1 MVRGDL
7 EKMRKLFIVS
17 ELFFPN
23 KTSTAYIMTEL
34 ANYLASSYDVSVIT
48 TDMKYDENVSTQIQ
62 NTPYKI
68 TRKSVGNVNKN
79 NFFSR
84 VLGAV
89 ESSVLLTHN
98 LYKNVK
104 NNEKVFVVTNPFLII
119 FFIAFLRLFIRFEY
133 TLLVHDVFPENTI
146 PAGLKSKKSFSYK
159 LLKII
164 FDWSYRKA
172 DKLIVLGEDMKQ
184 LLIQKG
190 VLDSSINIIPNWYDD
205 DLILPDFNRSE
216 YLGIPNLER
225 KIVIGFAGNI
235 GRVQGLDDFLESF
248 VKVNDNKLVFVAV
261 GDGAMIGDL
270 KEKYGSKNNIY
281 FLGNKPRNEQSYFL
295 NSFDISLVTLA
306 KGMYGLGVPS
316 KSYNILKTG
325 KPILYIGDSTSEID
339 LMIKKNGCGWS
350 FNWEEKAQLRTFL
363 ANIKAC
369 DINKFKIKNQE
380 LAESKFNSSSIKNQF
395 FSVINK

>member
-1 MVRGDL
+1 M
-7 EKMRKLFIVS
+7 KKLFIVS
-17 ELFFPN
+17 ELFYPN

-48 TDMKYDENVSTQIQ
+48 TDIKYDDNVTHEVERLEYNVI
-62 NTPYKI
+62 
-68 TRKSVGNVNKN
+68 RKKVGNVNKN
-79 NFFSR
+79 NLFSR
-84 VLGAV
+84 VKGAV
-89 ESSVLLTHN
+89 GSSLVLAYELF
-98 LYKNVK
+98 KNVK
-104 NNEKVFVVTNPFLII
+104 KGEKVLIVTNPFLII
-119 FFIAFLRLFIRFEY
+119 FFIAVLRLFRRFEY

-146 PAGLKSKKSFSYK
+146 PAGLKNEKSLSYK
-159 LLKII
+159 LIKLI

-190 VLDSSINIIPNWYDD
+190 VADRSINIIPNWYDD
-205 DLILPDFNRSE
+205 DLISPDFNRSE
-216 YLGIPNLER
+216 YLGIPNLDQ

-248 VKVNDNKLVFVAV
+248 VKAGDNKLVFVAV
-261 GDGAMIGDL
+261 GDGAMIGFL
-270 KEKYGSKNNIY
+270 KEKYSSKDNIY

-325 KPILYIGDSTSEID
+325 KPILYIGDSNSEID
-339 LMIKKNGCGWS
+339 LMIEKNDCGWS
-350 FNWEEKAQLRTFL
+350 FNWEENAQLTTFL
-363 ANIKAC
+363 TNINSS
-369 DINKFKIKNQE
+369 DINKFKIINQE
-380 LAESKFNSSSIKNQF
+380 LADNKFNSSLIKNHF

>member
-1 MVRGDL
+1 MVRRNLD
-7 EKMRKLFIVS
+7 KMKKLYIVS
-17 ELFFPN
+17 ELFYPN

-34 ANYLASSYDVSVIT
+34 ANYLASSYDISVIT
-48 TDMKYDENVSTQIQ
+48 TDMKYDDNVTHEEEKLEYNVI
-62 NTPYKI
+62 
-68 TRKSVGNVNKN
+68 RKKVGNVNKN
-79 NFFSR
+79 NLFSR
-84 VLGAV
+84 VKGAV
-89 ESSVLLTHN
+89 GSSLVLAYELF
-98 LYKNVK
+98 KNVK
-104 NNEKVFVVTNPFLII
+104 KGEKVLIVTNPFLII
-119 FFIAFLRLFIRFEY
+119 FFIAVLRIFKKFEY
-133 TLLVHDVFPENTI
+133 NLLVHDVFPENTI
-146 PAGLKSKKSFSYK
+146 PARLKSEKSLSYV

-190 VLDSSINIIPNWYDD
+190 VSDRSINIIPNWYDD
-205 DLILPDFNRSE
+205 DLISPEFNRSE
-216 YLGIPNLER
+216 YLGIPNLD
-225 KIVIGFAGNI
+225 KKVIIGFAGNI
-235 GRVQGLDDFLESF
+235 GRVQGLEEFLESF
-248 VKVNDNKLVFVAV
+248 DKVSDNNLVFVAV
-261 GDGAMIGDL
+261 GNGAMIGDL
-270 KEKYGSKNNIY
+270 KEKYGSRNNIY

-350 FNWEEKAQLRTFL
+350 FNWEEKAQLITFL
-363 ANIKAC
+363 ANIKAS

-380 LAESKFNSSSIKNQF
+380 LAESKFNSSLIKNQF
-395 FSVINK
+395 FTVINK

>member
-1 MVRGDL
+1 M
-7 EKMRKLFIVS
+7 KKLYIVS

-84 VLGAV
+84 VKGAV

-146 PAGLKSKKSFSYK
+146 PAGVKSEKSISYK
-159 LLKII
+159 LIKLV

-216 YLGIPNLER
+216 YLGIPNLEQ

-363 ANIKAC
+363 ANIKAS

-395 FSVINK
+395 FTVINK

>member
-1 MVRGDL
+1 
-7 EKMRKLFIVS
+7 MRKLFIVS
-17 ELFFPN
+17 ELFYPN
-23 KTSTAYIMTEL
+23 RTSTAYIMTEL
-34 ANYLASSYDVSVIT
+34 ANYLAKSHKVSVIT
-48 TDMKYDENVSTQIQ
+48 TNIRYDDNITSDVENLEYNVI
-62 NTPYKI
+62 
-68 TRKSVGNVNKN
+68 RKKVGDVNKN
-79 NFFSR
+79 SFFSR
-84 VLGAV
+84 IKGAV
-89 ESSVLLTHN
+89 GSSLVLAYELF
-98 LYKNVK
+98 KNVK
-104 NNEKVFVVTNPFLII
+104 KGEKVLVVTNPFLII
-119 FFIAFLRLFIRFEY
+119 FFIAVLRIFKKFEY
-133 TLLVHDVFPENTI
+133 NLLVHDVFPENTI

-190 VLDSSINIIPNWYDD
+190 VSDRSINIIPNWYDD
-205 DLILPDFNRSE
+205 DLISPEFNRSE
-216 YLGIPNLER
+216 YLGIPNLDQ

-248 VKVNDNKLVFVAV
+248 VKAGNNKLVFVAV
-261 GDGAMIGDL
+261 GDGAMIGFL
-270 KEKYGSKNNIY
+270 KEKYGSKDNIY

-325 KPILYIGDSTSEID
+325 KPILYIGDSNSEID
-339 LMIKKNGCGWS
+339 LMIEKNDCGWS
-350 FNWEEKAQLRTFL
+350 FNWEEKAQLTTFL
-363 ANIKAC
+363 TNINSS
-369 DINKFKIKNQE
+369 DINKFKIKNQD
-380 LAESKFNSSSIKNQF
+380 LADNKFNSSLIKNHF